1 MAQKDYY
8 VILGVSPTA
17 TTRGIQRAF
26 RALAKQYHPDR
37 VGPQS
42 TSAFQDIVEA
52 YQVLSD
58 PERREIYDRRLR
70 PSATAEQSWPQP
82 EPLIPKPSRDAQRL
96 WADPLWPEQQSILY
110 DFMTIRP
117 SFEALRARMLRN
129 FTGVGIPKGERV
141 ESLNVE
147 VILSPDE
154 ARRGGVLRLGIPI
167 FAPCTRCAGTGHTWG
182 VSCPA
187 CMGQG
192 MIEQEEVVAVRIPP
206 QVRHGAILD
215 MPLRGLGLH
224 NVYLCLHIA
233 ITAWR

>member
-1 MAQKDYY
+1 MAQKNYY

-17 TTRGIQRAF
+17 TTRSIQRAF
-26 RALAKQYHPDR
+26 RTLAKQYHPDR

-52 YQVLSD
+52 YEVLSD
-58 PERREIYDRRLR
+58 PERREIYDRHLH
-70 PSATAEQSWPQP
+70 PFATTEQSGPQP
-82 EPLIPKPSRDAQRL
+82 EPLIPKPTRYAQRL
-96 WADPLWPEQQSILY
+96 WADPLRPEQQSILY
-110 DFMTIRP
+110 DFMTIHP

-129 FTGVGIPKGERV
+129 FTGMGVPKGERV

-154 ARRGGVLRLGIPI
+154 ARRGGVLRLGVPA
-167 FAPCTRCAGTGHTWG
+167 FVPCTRCAGTGHTWG
-182 VSCPA
+182 ISCLA

-206 QVRHGAILD
+206 QVRHGTILD
-215 MPLRGLGLH
+215 MSLGGLGLH
-224 NVYLCLHIA
+224 NFYLRLHIA
-233 ITAWR
+233 VTSWG